1 MKEKTKAR
9 CRLLPLL
16 LSLLLFFTG
25 GCDSNEDFETFEG
38 YETLKLLEWDEEW
51 NEYFKGEWEFYTE
64 FKNQHAWVKRNLLGN
79 LGITID
85 PDDEL
90 VNFFPE
96 NVSQNL
102 LKEDMEI
109 IFSGEVRANSI
120 ANTYPLPLFIKNI
133 QVNKELLSNKQ

>member
-1 MKEKTKAR
+1 M
-9 CRLLPLL
+9 
-16 LSLLLFFTG
+16 
-25 GCDSNEDFETFEG
+25 
-38 YETLKLLEWDEEW
+38 
-51 NEYFKGEWEFYTE
+51 
-64 FKNQHAWVKRNLLGN
+64 LGN